1 MKYYA
6 IESEFGIDN
15 LRMLERDAPK
25 PGYGQVLVRIEA
37 ASVNYRDLLVISGK
51 YSRNLPLPLI
61 PFSDGAGEIVEIGE
75 GVSHWK
81 PGDRVAGTFFQEWLG
96 GKISETAAR
105 SALGGAINGVLAEF
119 VAFHKD
125 GLVAVPHHLS
135 YEEAATLPCAAVTAW
150 NALTSGGL
158 TCGQSVLT
166 LGTGG
171 VSTFAL
177 QFAKAAGA
185 SIIATSS
192 SDEKLERAM
201 TMGASDGI
209 NYRTVPD
216 WEKRVAELSGGTG
229 VDLVVEVGGA
239 GTLGKSLRA
248 VRSGGHIS
256 LIGVLSGQSGEVN
269 PLPVTMKSVRIQG
282 IFVGSREMF
291 EAMNRAVTVHRIKP
305 VIDRVFPFAKVKEAL
320 HHMQSGAHFGKV
332 VIAF

>member
-1 MKYYA
+1 
-6 IESEFGIDN
+6 
-15 LRMLERDAPK
+15 MLEHDVPK
-25 PGYGQVLVRIEA
+25 PGHGQVLVKIRA

-75 GVSHWK
+75 GVSRWK
-81 PGDRVAGTFFQEWLG
+81 AGDRVAGIFFQQWLG
-96 GKISETAAR
+96 GKITEAAAR
-105 SALGGAINGVLAEF
+105 SALGGAIDGVLAEF
-119 VAFHKD
+119 VIFHED
-125 GLVAVPHHLS
+125 GVVAVPQHLS
-135 YEEAATLPCAAVTAW
+135 YEEGATLPCAAVTAW

-185 SIIATSS
+185 QIIATSS
-192 SDEKLERAM
+192 SDQKLGRVM
-201 TMGASDGI
+201 KMGASEGI
-209 NYRTVPD
+209 KYKTTPD
-216 WEKRVAELSGGTG
+216 WEKRVIELTEGIG

-248 VRSGGHIS
+248 VRVGGHIS

-269 PLPVTMKSVRIQG
+269 PLPATMKSVRIQG

-291 EAMNRAVTVHRIKP
+291 EAMNRVVTLHQIRP
-305 VIDRVFPFAKVKEAL
+305 VIDRMFPFEAVKEAL
-320 HHMQSGAHFGKV
+320 RYMKSGAHFGKV
-332 VIAF
+332 VVVF

>member
-1 MKYYA
+1 
-6 IESEFGIDN
+6 
-15 LRMLERDAPK
+15 MLNRDVPR
-25 PGYGQVLVRIEA
+25 PGHGQVLVKIRA
-37 ASVNYRDLLVISGK
+37 ASVNYRDLLVVTGK
-51 YSRNLPLPLI
+51 YSPNLPLPLV

-75 GVSHWK
+75 GVSLWK
-81 PGDRVAGTFFQEWLG
+81 PGDRVAGIFFQKWLG
-96 GKISETAAR
+96 GKINENAAK
-105 SALGGAINGVLAEF
+105 SALGGAIDGVLAEF
-119 VAFHKD
+119 VVFHEE

-135 YEEAATLPCAAVTAW
+135 YNEGATLPCAAVTAW

-185 SIIATSS
+185 RIIATSS
-192 SDEKLERAM
+192 SDEKLDRVM
-201 TMGASDGI
+201 KMGASDGI
-209 NYRTVPD
+209 NYKTVPN
-216 WEKRVAELSGGTG
+216 WEKRVIELTEGIG

-248 VRSGGHIS
+248 VRVGGHIS

-269 PLPVTMKSVRIQG
+269 PLPAVMKSVRIQG
-282 IFVGSREMF
+282 IFVGSRQMF
-291 EAMNRAVTVHRIKP
+291 EAMNRAVTVHQIRP
-305 VIDRVFPFAKVKEAL
+305 VIDRVFPFTEVTEAL
-320 HHMQSGAHFGKV
+320 RYMQSGAHFGKV

>member
-1 MKYYA
+1 LRYYA

-15 LRMLERDAPK
+15 LKLLERDVRK
-25 PGYGQVLVRIEA
+25 PGHEQVLVRIRA

-51 YSRNLPLPLI
+51 YSPNLPLPLI
-61 PFSDGAGEIVEIGE
+61 PFSDAAGEVIEIGE
-75 GVSHWK
+75 GVSRWK
-81 PGDRVAGTFFQEWLG
+81 PGDRVAGIFFQEWLG
-96 GKISETAAR
+96 GKINETAGR
-105 SALGGAINGVLAEF
+105 SALGGAIDGVLAEF
-119 VAFHKD
+119 VVFRQD
-125 GLVAVPHHLS
+125 GLVMVPDHLS

-185 SIIATSS
+185 RIIATSS

-201 TMGASDGI
+201 KMGASDGI
-209 NYRTVPD
+209 NYKTVPD
-216 WEKRVAELSGGTG
+216 WEKRVPELTGGIG

-248 VRSGGHIS
+248 VRVGGQIS

-269 PLPVTMKSVRIQG
+269 PLPATMKGVRIQG

-291 EAMNRAVTVHRIKP
+291 EAMNRAVALHQIRP
-305 VIDRVFPFAKVKEAL
+305 VIDRVFPFEEAKEAL
-320 HHMQSGAHFGKV
+320 NYMQSGAHFGKV
-332 VIAF
+332 VMAI

>member
-1 MKYYA
+1 VRYYA
-6 IESEFGIDN
+6 IETEFGFDN
-15 LRMLERDAPK
+15 LRMLEHDAPK
-25 PGYGQVLVRIEA
+25 PGHGQVLVRIRA
-37 ASVNYRDLLVISGK
+37 ASVNYRDILMISGK

-61 PFSDGAGEIVEIGE
+61 PLSDGAGEIVEVGE
-75 GVSHWK
+75 GVSRWK
-81 PGDRVAGTFFQEWLG
+81 PGDRVAGIFFQKWLG
-96 GKISETAAR
+96 GKIDENAAK
-105 SALGGAINGVLAEF
+105 SALGGAIDGVLAEF
-119 VAFHKD
+119 VVFHEE
-125 GLVAVPHHLS
+125 GLVAIPQHLS
-135 YEEAATLPCAAVTAW
+135 YEEASTLPCAGVTAW

-185 SIIATSS
+185 RVIATSS
-192 SDEKLERAM
+192 SEQKLARVM
-201 TMGASDGI
+201 DMGASDGV
-209 NYRTVPD
+209 NYKTVPD
-216 WEKRVAELSGGTG
+216 WEKRVIELTEGIG

-248 VRSGGHIS
+248 VRVGGHIS

-269 PLPVTMKSVRIQG
+269 PLPATMKSVRIQG

-291 EAMNRAVTVHRIKP
+291 EAMNRAVTVHKIRP
-305 VIDRVFPFAKVKEAL
+305 VIDKVFPLTEVKEAL
-320 HHMQSGAHFGKV
+320 HYMQSGAHYGKV